1 MKKNLLKL
9 LTLVLA
15 LVMVVTVF
23 AGCKKADEETEA
35 PTQGSE
41 ETPTETQEQ
50 PADEYKPSAA
60 QLLNGKEWGK
70 DYTELYDEIGDKV
83 TIDDVQEDPTT
94 GLAYVEY
101 EGKTY
106 ELGMDFLSMAMVYK
120 TAVPENSQYE
130 TEDDVYAA
138 WWKYYMTRWNYL
150 LPEIPLYSNEYYD
163 VYNAKIKGVD
173 EHPTNPYWG
182 PAKALIDWTSEKAD
196 NDIIIGNT
204 TDLSGKFRYSPF
216 GGSNPGAADLDVDNL
231 INGLETV
238 ATTKEGGFEVNKTVV
253 KQLDKVENEDGTLTY
268 TITLNDGLL
277 FSDGTPVTAKNY
289 LYFPMVF
296 STLVASE
303 AEGKD
308 RQAGLTMVGFE
319 EFNAYD
325 GTNEGDGV
333 SKTFAGL
340 RLLADNQFSVTV
352 KPEYANYYY
361 AISYVGFS
369 PFVKELWCGDY
380 DIADDG
386 EGCYFTDGFYNKTG
400 DSFDMAAHIVASS
413 NNTDTTYACS
423 GPYVVESYD
432 EGDKSAILTLN
443 PNFPGNYE
451 GAKPSIAKVI
461 YKKSVSATQLDDLK
475 SGGVDV
481 LMGITGGA
489 ETDEAVAACDN
500 SNGAFVYTHYSRA
513 GYGKLQFRNDYGP
526 AQFTAVRQAITYCLD
541 RASFAKTF
549 TGGYG
554 GVVDGAYYVG
564 SWMYKEA
571 AANGMLL
578 NAYDTSADTAIAVLE
593 ADGWIYDANGEPYVE
608 GVRYKKIPAEYADEN
623 DKTYKSIDGA
633 YVTTKVGDDYYMP
646 LVLNW
651 YGTTD
656 NPFSDLLVTDFEQ
669 GANIAAAGIVIQ
681 KTTGDFNPMLD
692 EFYQQAVYGFYSG
705 TPMYSCFNY
714 ATGFTSAAYDYS
726 YNWSIDPSFYENNS
740 VAYLMDEADIYWLS

>member
-23 AGCKKADEETEA
+23 AGCKKADEETDA

-70 DYTELYDEIGDKV
+70 DFTELYDEIGDKV

-361 AISYVGFS
+361 AISYAGFS

-656 NPFSDLLVTDFEQ
+656 NPFSNLLVTDFEQ

>member
-1 MKKNLLKL
+1 M
-9 LTLVLA
+9 
-15 LVMVVTVF
+15 
-23 AGCKKADEETEA
+23 
-35 PTQGSE
+35 
-41 ETPTETQEQ
+41 
-50 PADEYKPSAA
+50 
-60 QLLNGKEWGK
+60 
-70 DYTELYDEIGDKV
+70 
-83 TIDDVQEDPTT
+83 QEDPTT

-182 PAKALIDWTSEKAD
+182 PAKALVDWTSEKAD

-361 AISYVGFS
+361 AISYAGFS

-400 DSFDMAAHIVASS
+400 DSFDMAAHLVASS

-554 GVVDGAYYVG
+554 GVVDGAYYAG

>member
-23 AGCKKADEETEA
+23 AGCKKADEETDA

-50 PADEYKPSAA
+50 PADEYKPSTA

-70 DYTELYDEIGDKV
+70 DFTELYDEIGDKV

-163 VYNAKIKGVD
+163 VYNAQIKGVD

-182 PAKALIDWTSEKAD
+182 PAKALIDWTSEKTD
-196 NDIIIGNT
+196 KDIIIGNT
-204 TDLSGKFRYSPF
+204 TDLSGKFRYSNF
-216 GGSNPGAADLDVDNL
+216 GGSNPGASDLDVDNL
-231 INGLETV
+231 INGMETV

-289 LYFPMVF
+289 LYYTMVF

-308 RQAGLTMVGFE
+308 RQAGLTIVGFE

-333 SKTFAGL
+333 SKTFTGL

-361 AISYVGFS
+361 AISYAGFS
-369 PFVKELWCGDY
+369 PFVKELWCGDF

-400 DSFDMAAHIVASS
+400 DSFDMAAHLVASS

-423 GPYVVESYD
+423 GPYAVESYD
-432 EGDKSAILTLN
+432 ERIDPVGACVGMKGSRIYSIVKELRNENIDVVNYTANPTLMIQRSLN
-443 PNFPGNYE
+443 P
-451 GAKPSIAKVI
+451 AKVSSI
-461 YKKSVSATQLDDLK
+461 TIDEEKMTASVYLKPDQVSLAIGKGGLNIRLSKMLTGYDIDVYREVEEEDVALTEFADEIDGWVIDALKAAGCDTAKSV
-475 SGGVDV
+475 
-481 LMGITGGA
+481 
-489 ETDEAVAACDN
+489 
-500 SNGAFVYTHYSRA
+500 
-513 GYGKLQFRNDYGP
+513 
-526 AQFTAVRQAITYCLD
+526 
-541 RASFAKTF
+541 
-549 TGGYG
+549 
-554 GVVDGAYYVG
+554 
-564 SWMYKEA
+564 
-571 AANGMLL
+571 
-578 NAYDTSADTAIAVLE
+578 LE
-593 ADGWIYDANGEPYVE
+593 LPVE
-608 GVRYKKIPAEYADEN
+608 E
-623 DKTYKSIDGA
+623 
-633 YVTTKVGDDYYMP
+633 
-646 LVLNW
+646 
-651 YGTTD
+651 
-656 NPFSDLLVTDFEQ
+656 
-669 GANIAAAGIVIQ
+669 IAARADLELEQAQ
-681 KTTGDFNPMLD
+681 KVVEILKA
-692 EFYQQAVYGFYSG
+692 EF
-705 TPMYSCFNY
+705 
-714 ATGFTSAAYDYS
+714 
-726 YNWSIDPSFYENNS
+726 E
-740 VAYLMDEADIYWLS
+740 

>member
-23 AGCKKADEETEA
+23 AGCKKADEETDA

-163 VYNAKIKGVD
+163 VYNAQIKGVD

-182 PAKALIDWTSEKAD
+182 PAKALIDWTSEKTD
-196 NDIIIGNT
+196 KDIIIGNS
-204 TDLSGKFRYSPF
+204 TDLSGKFRYSNF
-216 GGSNPGAADLDVDNL
+216 GGSNPGASDLDVDNL
-231 INGLETV
+231 INGMETV

-289 LYFPMVF
+289 LYYTMVF

-308 RQAGLTMVGFE
+308 RQAGLTIVGFE

-333 SKTFAGL
+333 SKTFTGL
-340 RLLADNQFSVTV
+340 RLLAVNQFESLSVGIDNDASHKIVFAAICPKRLRNISQKLLHLFLFPDILSLIIRNSIELLKCRIERQICKLDLVILVHISGPHSIFMYIAKYIIEEYSGQALAFESTDKPPENLHNSNSTLKTSSIGISLRSVIWIIPATASIRLTSPVTV
-352 KPEYANYYY
+352 
-361 AISYVGFS
+361 
-369 PFVKELWCGDY
+369 W
-380 DIADDG
+380 
-386 EGCYFTDGFYNKTG
+386 
-400 DSFDMAAHIVASS
+400 
-413 NNTDTTYACS
+413 
-423 GPYVVESYD
+423 
-432 EGDKSAILTLN
+432 
-443 PNFPGNYE
+443 
-451 GAKPSIAKVI
+451 
-461 YKKSVSATQLDDLK
+461 
-475 SGGVDV
+475 
-481 LMGITGGA
+481 
-489 ETDEAVAACDN
+489 
-500 SNGAFVYTHYSRA
+500 
-513 GYGKLQFRNDYGP
+513 
-526 AQFTAVRQAITYCLD
+526 
-541 RASFAKTF
+541 
-549 TGGYG
+549 
-554 GVVDGAYYVG
+554 
-564 SWMYKEA
+564 
-571 AANGMLL
+571 
-578 NAYDTSADTAIAVLE
+578 
-593 ADGWIYDANGEPYVE
+593 
-608 GVRYKKIPAEYADEN
+608 
-623 DKTYKSIDGA
+623 
-633 YVTTKVGDDYYMP
+633 
-646 LVLNW
+646 
-651 YGTTD
+651 
-656 NPFSDLLVTDFEQ
+656 
-669 GANIAAAGIVIQ
+669 
-681 KTTGDFNPMLD
+681 
-692 EFYQQAVYGFYSG
+692 
-705 TPMYSCFNY
+705 
-714 ATGFTSAAYDYS
+714 
-726 YNWSIDPSFYENNS
+726 
-740 VAYLMDEADIYWLS
+740 

>member
-41 ETPTETQEQ
+41 ETPSETQEQ

-204 TDLSGKFRYSPF
+204 TDLSG
-216 GGSNPGAADLDVDNL
+216 SNPGAADLDVDNL

-296 STLVASE
+296 STLVAAE

-352 KPEYANYYY
+352 KAEYANYYY
-361 AISYVGFS
+361 AISYAGFS

-400 DSFDMAAHIVASS
+400 DSFDMAAHLVASS
-413 NNTDTTYACS
+413 NNADTTYACS

-461 YKKSVSATQLDDLK
+461 YKKIVSATQLDDLK

-554 GVVDGAYYVG
+554 GVVDGAYYAG

-681 KTTGDFNPMLD
+681 KTTGDFSPMLD

-740 VAYLMDEADIYWLS
+740 IAYLKDEADIYWLS

>member
-1 MKKNLLKL
+1 M
-9 LTLVLA
+9 
-15 LVMVVTVF
+15 
-23 AGCKKADEETEA
+23 
-35 PTQGSE
+35 
-41 ETPTETQEQ
+41 
-50 PADEYKPSAA
+50 
-60 QLLNGKEWGK
+60 
-70 DYTELYDEIGDKV
+70 
-83 TIDDVQEDPTT
+83 QEDPTT

-231 INGLETV
+231 INGLETG

-333 SKTFAGL
+333 SKTFVGL

-361 AISYVGFS
+361 AISYAGFS

-554 GVVDGAYYVG
+554 GVVDGAYYAG

-593 ADGWIYDANGEPYVE
+593 ADGWIYDANGEPYTE

>member
-216 GGSNPGAADLDVDNL
+216 GGSTPGAADLDVDNL

-238 ATTKEGGFEVNKTVV
+238 AATKEGGFEVNKTVV

-361 AISYVGFS
+361 AISYAGFS

-400 DSFDMAAHIVASS
+400 DSFDMAAHLVDSS
-413 NNTDTTYACS
+413 NNADTTYACS

-656 NPFSDLLVTDFEQ
+656 NPFSNLLVTDFEQ

-681 KTTGDFNPMLD
+681 KTTGDFSPMLD

-740 VAYLMDEADIYWLS
+740 IAYLKDEADIYWLS

>member
-1 MKKNLLKL
+1 
-9 LTLVLA
+9 
-15 LVMVVTVF
+15 
-23 AGCKKADEETEA
+23 
-35 PTQGSE
+35 
-41 ETPTETQEQ
+41 
-50 PADEYKPSAA
+50 
-60 QLLNGKEWGK
+60 
-70 DYTELYDEIGDKV
+70 
-83 TIDDVQEDPTT
+83 
-94 GLAYVEY
+94 
-101 EGKTY
+101 
-106 ELGMDFLSMAMVYK
+106 
-120 TAVPENSQYE
+120 
-130 TEDDVYAA
+130 
-138 WWKYYMTRWNYL
+138 
-150 LPEIPLYSNEYYD
+150 
-163 VYNAKIKGVD
+163 
-173 EHPTNPYWG
+173 
-182 PAKALIDWTSEKAD
+182 
-196 NDIIIGNT
+196 
-204 TDLSGKFRYSPF
+204 
-216 GGSNPGAADLDVDNL
+216 
-231 INGLETV
+231 
-238 ATTKEGGFEVNKTVV
+238 
-253 KQLDKVENEDGTLTY
+253 
-268 TITLNDGLL
+268 
-277 FSDGTPVTAKNY
+277 
-289 LYFPMVF
+289 MVF
-296 STLVASE
+296 STLVAAE

-308 RQAGLTMVGFE
+308 RQAGLTMAGFE

-352 KPEYANYYY
+352 KAEYANYYY
-361 AISYVGFS
+361 AISYAGFS

-451 GAKPSIAKVI
+451 GVKPSIAKVI

-554 GVVDGAYYVG
+554 GVVDGAYYAG

-714 ATGFTSAAYDYS
+714 ATAFTSAAYDYA
-726 YNWSIDPSFYENNS
+726 YNWSIDPSCYENNS

>member
-120 TAVPENSQYE
+120 TAVLENSQYE

-268 TITLNDGLL
+268 TITLNDGLV

-352 KPEYANYYY
+352 KAEYANYYY
-361 AISYVGFS
+361 AISYAGFT

-400 DSFDMAAHIVASS
+400 DSFDMAAHLVASS
-413 NNTDTTYACS
+413 NNADTTYACS

-541 RASFAKTF
+541 RASFARP
-549 TGGYG
+549 
-554 GVVDGAYYVG
+554 
-564 SWMYKEA
+564 SPA
-571 AANGMLL
+571 ATAALL
-578 NAYDTSADTAIAVLE
+578 TAL
-593 ADGWIYDANGEPYVE
+593 
-608 GVRYKKIPAEYADEN
+608 
-623 DKTYKSIDGA
+623 
-633 YVTTKVGDDYYMP
+633 TTLAPGCTRK
-646 LVLNW
+646 
-651 YGTTD
+651 
-656 NPFSDLLVTDFEQ
+656 LLPT
-669 GANIAAAGIVIQ
+669 A
-681 KTTGDFNPMLD
+681 
-692 EFYQQAVYGFYSG
+692 
-705 TPMYSCFNY
+705 CC
-714 ATGFTSAAYDYS
+714 
-726 YNWSIDPSFYENNS
+726 
-740 VAYLMDEADIYWLS
+740 

>member
-23 AGCKKADEETEA
+23 AGCKKADEETVA

-138 WWKYYMTRWNYL
+138 WWKYYMTRWNYF

-361 AISYVGFS
+361 AISYAGFS

-489 ETDEAVAACDN
+489 VTDEAVAACDN

-554 GVVDGAYYVG
+554 GVVDGPYYAG

>member
-1 MKKNLLKL
+1 
-9 LTLVLA
+9 
-15 LVMVVTVF
+15 
-23 AGCKKADEETEA
+23 
-35 PTQGSE
+35 
-41 ETPTETQEQ
+41 
-50 PADEYKPSAA
+50 
-60 QLLNGKEWGK
+60 
-70 DYTELYDEIGDKV
+70 
-83 TIDDVQEDPTT
+83 
-94 GLAYVEY
+94 
-101 EGKTY
+101 
-106 ELGMDFLSMAMVYK
+106 
-120 TAVPENSQYE
+120 
-130 TEDDVYAA
+130 
-138 WWKYYMTRWNYL
+138 
-150 LPEIPLYSNEYYD
+150 
-163 VYNAKIKGVD
+163 
-173 EHPTNPYWG
+173 
-182 PAKALIDWTSEKAD
+182 
-196 NDIIIGNT
+196 
-204 TDLSGKFRYSPF
+204 
-216 GGSNPGAADLDVDNL
+216 
-231 INGLETV
+231 
-238 ATTKEGGFEVNKTVV
+238 
-253 KQLDKVENEDGTLTY
+253 
-268 TITLNDGLL
+268 
-277 FSDGTPVTAKNY
+277 
-289 LYFPMVF
+289 
-296 STLVASE
+296 
-303 AEGKD
+303 
-308 RQAGLTMVGFE
+308 MVGFE

-361 AISYVGFS
+361 AISYAGFS

-554 GVVDGAYYVG
+554 GVVDGAYSPAPG
-564 SWMYKEA
+564 CTRK
-571 AANGMLL
+571 LL
-578 NAYDTSADTAIAVLE
+578 PTA
-593 ADGWIYDANGEPYVE
+593 
-608 GVRYKKIPAEYADEN
+608 
-623 DKTYKSIDGA
+623 
-633 YVTTKVGDDYYMP
+633 
-646 LVLNW
+646 
-651 YGTTD
+651 
-656 NPFSDLLVTDFEQ
+656 
-669 GANIAAAGIVIQ
+669 
-681 KTTGDFNPMLD
+681 
-692 EFYQQAVYGFYSG
+692 
-705 TPMYSCFNY
+705 CC
-714 ATGFTSAAYDYS
+714 
-726 YNWSIDPSFYENNS
+726 
-740 VAYLMDEADIYWLS
+740 

>member
-1 MKKNLLKL
+1 M
-9 LTLVLA
+9 
-15 LVMVVTVF
+15 
-23 AGCKKADEETEA
+23 
-35 PTQGSE
+35 
-41 ETPTETQEQ
+41 
-50 PADEYKPSAA
+50 
-60 QLLNGKEWGK
+60 
-70 DYTELYDEIGDKV
+70 
-83 TIDDVQEDPTT
+83 QEDPTT

-204 TDLSGKFRYSPF
+204 TDLSGKFRYSNF

-231 INGLETV
+231 INGMETV

-361 AISYVGFS
+361 AISYAGFS

-400 DSFDMAAHIVASS
+400 DSFDMAAHLVASS
-413 NNTDTTYACS
+413 NNADTTYACS

-461 YKKSVSATQLDDLK
+461 YKKIVSATQLDDLK

-554 GVVDGAYYVG
+554 GVVDGAYYAG

-714 ATGFTSAAYDYS
+714 ATGFTSAAYDYA

>member
-23 AGCKKADEETEA
+23 AGCKKADEETDA

-120 TAVPENSQYE
+120 AAVPENSQYE

-238 ATTKEGGFEVNKTVV
+238 ASTKEGGFEVNKTVV

-361 AISYVGFS
+361 AISYAGFS

-481 LMGITGGA
+481 LMGITGGD

-656 NPFSDLLVTDFEQ
+656 NPFSNLLVTDFEQ

>member
-361 AISYVGFS
+361 AISYAGFS

-400 DSFDMAAHIVASS
+400 DSFDMAAHLVASS

-554 GVVDGAYYVG
+554 GVVDGAYYTG

>member
-23 AGCKKADEETEA
+23 AGCKKADEETDA

-150 LPEIPLYSNEYYD
+150 IPEIPLYSNEYYD

-268 TITLNDGLL
+268 TITLNDGLV

-352 KPEYANYYY
+352 KAEYANYYY
-361 AISYVGFS
+361 AISYAGFT

-400 DSFDMAAHIVASS
+400 DSFDMAAHLVDSS
-413 NNTDTTYACS
+413 NNADTTYACS

-481 LMGITGGA
+481 LMGITGGD

-656 NPFSDLLVTDFEQ
+656 NPFSNLLVTDFEQ

-726 YNWSIDPSFYENNS
+726 FNWSIDPSFYENNS
-740 VAYLMDEADIYWLS
+740 IAYLKDEADIYWLS

>member
-70 DYTELYDEIGDKV
+70 DFTELYDEIGDKV